1 PRPLASLRQKTLPH
15 NNSRLRDSG
24 EVGSR
29 NSRLT
34 VYPACPI
41 DATRPSNDTFSACYR
56 FFASWGGLKRHPSF
70 PLQMTLRRNTDRSA
84 TALARWWCH
93 GGRRSDRRR
102 GPDAPAGNG
111 HTKAAQTMALTCTTG
126 SRGENP
132 GSAGA
137 LAVFPAGSWARSCT
151 VFFARQIAGVPATDS
166 S

>member
-1 PRPLASLRQKTLPH
+1 MFVPRPLASLRQKTLPH

-93 GGRRSDRRR
+93 GG
-102 GPDAPAGNG
+102 G
-111 HTKAAQTMALTCTTG
+111 QT
-126 SRGENP
+126 
-132 GSAGA
+132 AGA
-137 LAVFPAGSWARSCT
+137 DLTLQRETGTPKRLRRW
-151 VFFARQIAGVPATDS
+151 P
-166 S
+166 

>member
-1 PRPLASLRQKTLPH
+1 MFVPRPLASLRQKTLPH

-70 PLQMTLRRNTDRSA
+70 PLQMRSEEH
-84 TALARWWCH
+84 TSELQS
-93 GGRRSDRRR
+93 RSDLVCRLLLEKKKVSD
-102 GPDAPAGNG
+102 P
-111 HTKAAQTMALTCTTG
+111 
-126 SRGENP
+126 
-132 GSAGA
+132 
-137 LAVFPAGSWARSCT
+137 
-151 VFFARQIAGVPATDS
+151 
-166 S
+166 

>member
-1 PRPLASLRQKTLPH
+1 MFVPRPLASLRQKTLPH

-41 DATRPSNDTFSACYR
+41 DATPAKQRYFFCMLSVFCKLGWPEATSQLSPPNDSSPQHRPFRNGPREMVVS
-56 FFASWGGLKRHPSF
+56 
-70 PLQMTLRRNTDRSA
+70 RREA
-84 TALARWWCH
+84 
-93 GGRRSDRRR
+93 DRRR

-137 LAVFPAGSWARSCT
+137 LAVFQAGS
-151 VFFARQIAGVPATDS
+151 
-166 S
+166 